1 MVLSICMSPEQLLR
15 SAEGRKG
22 EFTRQHGSTHVVWFV
37 RSYGDVGVLRSRKS
51 QPVVYSGVCGG
62 MCTWFGLRIFTRRL
76 AIWIGGGYLVDRGT
90 AAMADWCGAIPM
102 SKCHEAFLL

>member
-62 MCTWFGLRIFTRRL
+62 MCTWFGLRIFARRL
-76 AIWIGGGYLVDRGT
+76 AIWIDGGYLVDRGT